1 MNVKTKNKPLTDA
14 QIYTLRR
21 MNSGTKYMMQGNGK
35 KGFECRPACRSAFGY
50 DPINAPSVP
59 VLYRMGLVEFTLDRG
74 QEHMRFYNVQ
84 LTDAGREVAA
94 TLKVSTERTPE
105 KA

>member
-21 MNSGTKYMMQGNGK
+21 MKSGTKYSMRGDGK
-35 KGFECRPACRSAFGY
+35 KGFERRPACRTASGY
-50 DPINAPSVP
+50 EPMNAPSIP

-84 LTDAGREVAA
+84 LTDEGREAAA
-94 TLKVSTERTPE
+94 TLKV
-105 KA
+105 KAEQ

>member
-35 KGFECRPACRSAFGY
+35 KGFERRPDVRRSFGY
-50 DPINAPSVP
+50 DDVNAPSVP
-59 VLYRMGLVEFTLDRG
+59 VLYRMGLVEFTLNRG
-74 QEHMRFYNVQ
+74 QEPVKFYRVQ
-84 LTDAGREVAA
+84 LTDAGREAAA